1 MQTFAEKLFVRLQRS
16 SGEKM
21 ETRMAVIT
29 LISRV
34 VGVHRLILLNFYPFL
49 QRYLQPHQRDVT
61 TLLAALIQVSLL
73 PSKLCSTELLVYHS
87 QPHQCR
93 RGRAGQGRAGQPCDI
108 AALHQGMLAVSSWPA
123 VCPAAEAMSCAQCC
137 GETADALGCAAGLP

>member
-1 MQTFAEKLFVRLQRS
+1 MRLQRS

-49 QRYLQPHQRDVT
+49 QRYLQPHQRNVT
-61 TLLAALIQVSLL
+61 TLLAALIQVSSLHSSL
-73 PSKLCSTELLVYHS
+73 CTAEGLGILQPAPSL
-87 QPHQCR
+87 Q
-93 RGRAGQGRAGQPCDI
+93 GRAGQGSPVTFLPSSTGCGHCQAG
-108 AALHQGMLAVSSWPA
+108 LL
-123 VCPAAEAMSCAQCC
+123 CAQLKRPCL
-137 GETADALGCAAGLP
+137 AHCAVA

>member
-61 TLLAALIQVSLL
+61 TLLAALIQVSSL
-73 PSKLCSTELLVYHS
+73 PFNLCSHIGTL
-87 QPHQCR
+87 QPTPSM
-93 RGRAGQGRAGQPCDI
+93 QGRAGHGSP
-108 AALHQGMLAVSSWPA
+108 V
-123 VCPAAEAMSCAQCC
+123 
-137 GETADALGCAAGLP
+137 TFLPSFR